1 MDMKL
6 LFGIWS
12 LHFVALISPGPDFM
26 LTLKNTLKFGKV
38 GGILGAFG
46 FGLGILTHCLLS
58 ISGVYLFLTQFYL
71 AKSILNYFGAIYLI
85 WIGLRHLFLFLKINS
100 NPEDKV
106 IDDCKEPK
114 KINSFLEAFF
124 TNLFNPKAGIFILS
138 LFSSL
143 APRNLDLE
151 NQIIISLGIIFLTI
165 IWFSLVALFFDQEKI
180 RMKYYQLEPIINFLF
195 SFVFILFG
203 LGLLIN

>member
-46 FGLGILTHCLLS
+46 FGVGILTHCLLS

-71 AKSILNYFGAIYLI
+71 AKAILNYFGAIYLI
-85 WIGLRHLFLFLKINS
+85 WIGLRHLFLFFKINS
-100 NPEDKV
+100 KPEDKV

-138 LFSSL
+138 LFSGL